1 MNDIRTVPYPG
12 GKTSLAPWIVE
23 HLPSHECYV
32 EPFAGSAAVLAEKER
47 SRVEVLN
54 DADDTLVR
62 AYRTI
67 RSRLSELQ
75 ERLNQIPFSRGVHER
90 WNRHL
95 ATGEWPD
102 DDVEATARWLYLRYS
117 QHSAK
122 LVDASGFKTSKVT
135 NPARAW
141 ANAKRALPALADR
154 LDGVI
159 IESGD
164 WQTVAERYDGP
175 DSLLY
180 FDPPYAEGKGDELYR
195 HSGEFSHSRLADWLS
210 SSASRWILSYETIP
224 DCLDTSR
231 YHVVERETTYR
242 GSARDGEK
250 VKEATERLICNF
262 DPAHAT
268 EHSDRNQ
275 VQLTEVV

>member
-1 MNDIRTVPYPG
+1 MSKVRTVPYPG

-54 DADDTLVR
+54 DADEMLVR
-62 AYRTI
+62 AYRTL
-67 RSRLSELQ
+67 RSRLDELE
-75 ERLNQIPFSRGVHER
+75 ERLREIPFARRTHNDWKE
-90 WNRHL
+90 HL
-95 ATGEWPD
+95 ATGEWPED
-102 DDVEATARWLYLRYS
+102 NIEATARWLFLRYS

-122 LVDASGFKTSKVT
+122 LVDASGFKTSKKT

-141 ANAKRALPALADR
+141 SNAKDALPALSDR
-154 LDGVI
+154 LDAVI

-164 WQTVAERYDGP
+164 WETVADRYDGP
-175 DSLLY
+175 DTLLY

-195 HSGEFSHSRLADWLS
+195 HSGEFSHDRLARWLS
-210 SSASRWILSYETIP
+210 SSESRWMLSYETVPECI
-224 DCLDTSR
+224 DTAR

-242 GSARDGEK
+242 GSARDGEQ

-262 DPAHAT
+262 DPTETT
-268 EHSDRNQ
+268 EHSEPDQ
-275 VQLTEVV
+275 AQLTEVV